1 MNAFCYMGE
10 DHYISCLVQSA
21 MSYGITYTR
30 KSISL
35 IKLLHKVNKLQ
46 VTVKSKLLRLYV

>member
-1 MNAFCYMGE
+1 MNAFCYLGE

-21 MSYGITYTR
+21 MFCGSTYNR

-35 IKLLHKVNKLQ
+35 IKLPYKVNKLQ